1 MQKYPPKSFAFSSVR
16 CARGAAPENRVNRVN
31 PPNSLILQETVPK
44 PIGSGTP
51 KPGYFGALFAARNC
65 PASAR
70 PFGTVASAAACRR
83 PTARAPGGW
92 RRRSVAPRP
101 DAGTRSARRCRWSTL
116 FARVHSSHLAAVLGL
131 AGLPE
136 VAMLA
141 AAQVRTPVGCDAAG
155 AHGVLRARVDGAGV
169 SAIRVTHAIG
179 HGDEL
184 RGLGGHQRHK
194 LGFPCDLG
202 GDLRVGGDR
211 PPGHRGS

>member
-1 MQKYPPKSFAFSSVR
+1 MQNTPRNPSRFVA
-16 CARGAAPENRVNRVN
+16 CAAPRRAGPGNPEKPPD
-31 PPNSLILQETVPK
+31 PPNLMILQESVPK
-44 PIGSGTP
+44 GIGSGTP

-155 AHGVLRARVDGAGV
+155 AHGVLRARVP
-169 SAIRVTHAIG
+169 
-179 HGDEL
+179 EL
-184 RGLGGHQRHK
+184 NRMV
-194 LGFPCDLG
+194 
-202 GDLRVGGDR
+202 VG
-211 PPGHRGS
+211 PSSLKQ